1 MNEKEKK
8 AIKELTEIKELVEED
23 LKDSKMQATAI
34 LDEIDLESLVIVLDL
49 VKKWEKEIESL
60 NREMTDFNDMWLH
73 KDKIR
78 KLIDEINREYA
89 NRAYT
94 AEDMIDVLKELL

>member
-8 AIKELTEIKELVEED
+8 AVKELTEIKNLVEED
-23 LKDSKMQATAI
+23 LKDSKLQATAI

-49 VKKWEKEIESL
+49 VKKLEKEIENL
-60 NREMTDFNDMWLH
+60 NREMTDFSDMWLH